1 MMMMITI
8 ITITITI
15 IIIIIIG
22 LPLLGWLM
30 GQAPDT
36 QKNVP

>member
-8 ITITITI
+8 ITITIT
-15 IIIIIIG
+15 IIIIIG